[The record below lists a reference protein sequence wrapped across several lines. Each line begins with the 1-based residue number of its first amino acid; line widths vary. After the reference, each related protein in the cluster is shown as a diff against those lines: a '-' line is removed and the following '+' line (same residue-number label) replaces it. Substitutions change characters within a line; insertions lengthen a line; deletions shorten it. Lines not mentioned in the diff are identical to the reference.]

1 MAGRKP
7 AKPPKPPKPPKK
19 GKGDRYMANTVKAA
33 EHRRMFR
40 DESITYQL
48 LAATDP
54 DRDPL
59 IACLNSKHTIYI
71 QRISVHVTTAAAQ
84 AITFRAGTTAT
95 VIAAILPASAAV
107 GDTHVLLDLEE
118 GFALPAGEDLDV
130 AGTAGVAGIIEV
142 IAYQRLTPGAVLVP
156 SQLG

>member
-1 MAGRKP
+1 
-7 AKPPKPPKPPKK
+7 
-19 GKGDRYMANTVKAA
+19 MANTVKAA

>member
-1 MAGRKP
+1 
-7 AKPPKPPKPPKK
+7 
-19 GKGDRYMANTVKAA
+19 MANTVKAA

-71 QRISVHVTTAAAQ
+71 QKISVHVTTSAAQ
-84 AITFRAGTTAT
+84 AITFLAGTTAT
-95 VIAAILPASAAV
+95 VIAAILPASAAA
-107 GDTHVLLDLEE
+107 GDVHVLLDLEE
-118 GFALPAGEDLDV
+118 GFALPAGEDLNV
-130 AGTAGVAGIIEV
+130 SGTAGVAGIIEV

-156 SQLG
+156 SELG

>member
-1 MAGRKP
+1 MA
-7 AKPPKPPKPPKK
+7 
-19 GKGDRYMANTVKAA
+19 YTVKAA

-48 LAATDP
+48 LSATDP

-59 IACLNSKHTIYI
+59 IACLNSKHQIFI

-84 AITFRAGTTAT
+84 AITFRAGTTPT
-95 VIAAILPASAAV
+95 IIAAILPASAAV

-130 AGTAGVAGIIEV
+130 AGAAGVAGIIEV
-142 IAYQRLTPGAVLVP
+142 IAYQRLAPNAVLVP
-156 SQLG
+156 SELG